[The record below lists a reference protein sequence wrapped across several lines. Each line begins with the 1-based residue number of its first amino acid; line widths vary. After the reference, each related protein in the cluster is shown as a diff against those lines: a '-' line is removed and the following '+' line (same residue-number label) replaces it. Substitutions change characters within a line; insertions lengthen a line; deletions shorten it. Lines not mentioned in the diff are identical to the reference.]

1 MALIKEKI
9 ASAAFRR
16 YSEQT
21 LWLLLEKIVRL
32 VLGLGVSL
40 WLMRYLGVESFGK
53 LSYAQSF
60 ATLFLPL
67 ATFGLTEIITKEL
80 LLRRFS
86 EGQILGTAFCLRL
99 LGSLL
104 FMIFALGVAYF
115 YETNEEK
122 FILIF
127 IISFGYFFTF
137 FDVTLYYFQSK
148 VKSAAVMQLQI
159 LVFVLMSG
167 LKISFIFFQKSLF
180 FFAAATALE
189 TAFNKFV
196 YFFYYYLKKNK
207 ETNNN
212 KERHLDAEKK
222 PFFAWQYEP
231 RLGQHF
237 LKLALPLLLSN
248 ALMLIYMRT
257 DQIMIE
263 YFLTDADNGNYAA
276 AVRISELWY
285 FVPMSIAT
293 AVFPAILQ
301 AKKEAPQRYQKR
313 LQQLFDL
320 MAWLGIA
327 VALVLS
333 LTATW
338 LVQLFAGAAY
348 LGAVG
353 SLQIY
358 AWAGVFVSLGTA
370 SGKWLYAESL
380 EKIVFFRTLLGA
392 LLNVIANFFLI
403 PQGGIEGAAW
413 GSLLSFALAHVV
425 SNAFHPLL
433 RPLFRLQIRAF
444 LLPLRFWGVFREK
457 K

>member
-9 ASAAFRR
+9 SSAAFRR

-21 LWLLLEKIVRL
+21 LWLLLEKVVRL
-32 VLGLGVSL
+32 VLGLGVSM
-40 WLMRYLGVESFGK
+40 WLMRYLGVEAFGK

-67 ATFGLTEIITKEL
+67 ATFGLTDIITKEL
-80 LLRRFS
+80 ILRRFS
-86 EGQILGTAFCLRL
+86 EGQVLGTAFALRL
-99 LGSLL
+99 LGSCL
-104 FMIFALGVAYF
+104 FIAASIGIGYF
-115 YETNEEK
+115 YEPQQEK
-122 FILIF
+122 FALIF
-127 IISFGYFFTF
+127 IIVFGYFFTF
-137 FDVTLYYFQSK
+137 FDVTLYYFQSE
-148 VKSAAVMQLQI
+148 VKSAVVMQLQI
-159 LVFVLMSG
+159 FVFVLISI
-167 LKISFIFFQKSLF
+167 LKISFIFLEKSLF
-180 FFAAATALE
+180 FFAIATALE
-189 TAFNKFV
+189 TAFNSLV
-196 YFFYYYLKKNK
+196 YFLYYHLKKKKDLDLDNK
-207 ETNNN
+207 P
-212 KERHLDAEKK
+212 LDLEIKTAIT
-222 PFFAWQYEP
+222 WQYEKK
-231 RLGQHF
+231 LSQHF
-237 LKLALPLLLSN
+237 VKLALPLLLSN

-263 YFLTDADNGNYAA
+263 YFLTDTDNGNYAA

-285 FVPMSIAT
+285 FVPMSIAA
-293 AVFPAILQ
+293 AVFPAILH

-320 MAWLGIA
+320 MVWLGIS
-327 VALVLS
+327 VAFALS

-338 LVQLFAGAAY
+338 LIKLFAGEAY

-392 LLNVIANFFLI
+392 LLNVGANFFLI
-403 PQGGIEGAAW
+403 PLWGIEGAAW
-413 GSLLSFALAHVV
+413 GSLFSFALAHVL

-433 RPLFRLQIRAF
+433 RPLFMLQIRAF
-444 LLPLRFWGVFREK
+444 LLPLRFWGVFVVK